1 MSGLCL
7 RLLGCLLVCSMIA
20 ACGGGGGGSK
30 PKPGSSSSSSA
41 APVDTDGDGRPD
53 VSDAFPN
60 DPKEWLDTD
69 KDGRGD
75 NGDAFPND
83 ASEWLDTDKDGV
95 GDNKDQFPNDATET
109 VDTDKDGVGDN
120 SDPDPMGQPI
130 PAWTTYQ
137 GDAKH
142 SGRVDITL
150 ATTNFKQRWNKAME
164 LTSSIPGAAG
174 DGYIFFNNGG
184 KLTALDARNGETLWT
199 QFIDGD
205 SFYNFNQPAYA
216 DGVVYLQSGAY
227 SDAVLYAFNAA
238 TGKLIFQMPMDY
250 QSDNSYAPTIADG
263 TVYTGGGYYGGMYAI
278 DAKTGQEKWWQTL
291 NQYGEFTPAIS
302 GDYVIAYSGDY
313 SPKLTAANRLTG
325 NVEFEIL
332 DNGYEWTGWRMN
344 LAPVVAGD
352 YVLVNYRGRL
362 VAFNLVTKSM
372 AWAASA
378 DFKGQPVVK
387 GEHFYIINSTGAI
400 ETRSIATGAFVSSIT
415 ASAAFIGDPLV
426 TNNLLFVRTQQN
438 TYAYY
443 LDTGALAWTLNGQSG
458 GMLMAEGALVIFKA
472 TGVVTIDLEGD
483 IDADGLPDWWEKRMK
498 KNLDPAADRDADGL
512 TELQEFNLSTNPLLA
527 DTDGDGLLDGEE
539 PTGKSSPR
547 NPDTDGDG
555 LNDYAEVKTHL
566 TDATKVDSDGDS
578 LSDREEVAAGL
589 NPLDGND
596 ALIDSDN
603 DGFSNLHEVRANTS
617 FNDAASH
624 PQYKDWSMVGG
635 SGQRSNYTPMML
647 NDSRF
652 SERWTNSR
660 SDVSFYSPVTV
671 GEKLALSKNP
681 NQFVTWDFGTG
692 NELWKLPTS
701 GSFSKVSSANGKLV
715 YFSGNSQSNYA
726 FNVVDAATG
735 NNPVTGLIGVNQSDA
750 SPLVDGDTIY
760 VPGNTNTFKAY
771 SLTTGNLRWTSA
783 AGATSY
789 YGNNLHMVIGDQLLG
804 IGSKN
809 ISVFST
815 TNGSLV
821 RTITV
826 SSGSY
831 SIVRAAAGSKGNI
844 IVQTNDGKLRN
855 IKLADGSQSWSYQ
868 ECSSDYWAVGNGKVY
883 LLNNTKLCVVDE
895 QMGTTSWTLAR
906 DNSYWNTSNILV
918 TASHLFYSDGNTKTY
933 AIDLARKSVSWTI
946 AKGASQ
952 LLMGADGTLYLHNSY
967 STTAIDTEGDTDTDG
982 LAQWWER
989 RYGGDLLAS
998 ADSDGDGLTHLQEYL
1013 NKTNPLV
1020 ADTDGDGLS
1029 DGYELNTS
1037 KTNPL
1042 IADTDLDGLIDG
1054 DEVNTHHTDPLA
1066 SDSDADGI
1074 DDAREIALGL
1084 APSDEDD
1091 ATEDSDSD
1099 GYDNRDEINSGTN
1112 INDANSKPVAGDWT
1126 GKQGNVA
1133 RNGFQPY
1140 RLDEDNFG
1148 LRWSKTF
1155 DASIQPVATGDNH
1168 VFVTQ
1173 GTSYGQN
1180 SLFSLN
1186 AVDGRQQ
1193 WVRELG
1199 QNGYAGA
1206 PAYSLG
1212 QVILLQ
1218 WSGNNTIQRYDADSG
1233 TPAASIAVGYQ
1244 NDTNRAPAIFDNVVY
1259 NQTYSSGI
1267 SANRLDTGASVW
1279 TSTAAHNGIEFVANE
1294 NYLFYA
1300 YSNQINAVNR
1310 ATGATAFTINTD
1322 TSSVS
1327 SLTLGSRNNLVVY
1340 QNGLA
1345 SYDLTTRKLL
1355 WQQPYVSYGSAS
1367 FSIGN
1372 GQIYQLVNST
1382 LVSRDELNG
1391 KERWSWTPDDS
1402 YLNSNIVV
1410 TLSHIFVANNSKT
1423 YALSAATGQ
1432 LVWSYNLGGSLA
1444 LGADGAL
1451 YIQSERQL
1459 VAISLEG
1466 DSDSDGM
1473 PDWWERHYGLAANNA
1488 SDAASDLDSDGLTN
1502 LEEFNLGT
1510 YADKADSDGD
1520 SLTDAEEVNTYLTD
1534 PSSSDSDADGMR
1546 DDWEIDN
1553 NLDPLDAAD
1562 RDLDTDGDTIPN
1574 YFEFVVGTDPNL
1586 ASSKPTLFSAGTYSF
1601 EDGLPA
1607 NWIISDDSTDV
1618 SIALST
1624 GSQGTKSLQMYG
1636 KADVSFGGVFAA
1648 SDLSLDVK
1656 SNCNYPSIEVYV
1668 DDQLMAGQTASSSQ
1682 WTTLKTVIPM
1692 GPHTVSIRTNGYSCN
1707 VYVDNVLIAPA
1718 KTNTELGIQFASL
1731 SGDQLRFVDASNA
1744 VVRNIRTKAPG
1755 ANLNPRSLAS
1765 LGNDKLVVAFSGGY
1779 ETRLGVLDL
1788 TTFDWRYFA
1797 GLDPLTGSYYYGYN
1811 NLLAARG
1818 NFAYVATQNTSTDA
1832 GSISRVNLTSG
1843 AVTRFGSHVYTSLSL
1858 DSAGY
1863 IYAYSNGVVYKYDP
1877 NTLALASQMNTVS
1890 AQQILLD
1897 SSDRV
1902 LVANSNEVI
1911 RYSVQ
1916 RLVDKRVSLSHYSR
1930 SIAINERDELLVAS
1944 DNGQVIKYAA
1954 DWERSQVMTLPATYL
1969 ASFPQFD
1976 SDADGL
1982 PDWWELAHGL
1992 DIADSDDASL
2002 DSDSD
2007 GLTALQ
2013 EFAVDTD
2020 PALDDTDGDLL
2031 TDGDEVND
2039 YSTNPNLVDSDADG
2053 LSDADEVMVHLT
2065 NPLAVDTDA
2074 DLVSDLLELTQ
2085 FLTDPNDAASK
2096 PVTLAN
2102 VVESFEGTYAG
2113 WVIPAQASTGW
2124 TLVTNAASNGSK
2136 SLRANGV
2143 NNDQGAEIE
2152 WHGLFAQ
2159 STLTFDAKVAS
2170 ENCCGQLWVY
2180 VDGQQMVYVPAF
2192 GEWQT
2197 QSLSL
2202 SAGFH
2207 TIRFVYKK
2215 YYGSTSDTNT
2225 AWIDNIRVQ

>member
-20 ACGGGGGGSK
+20 ACGGGGGGGGSK
-30 PKPGSSSSSSA
+30 PKPGSSSNSSA

-69 KDGRGD
+69 KDG
-75 NGDAFPND
+75 
-83 ASEWLDTDKDGV
+83 V
-95 GDNKDQFPNDATET
+95 GDNKDQFPNDPAET
-109 VDTDKDGVGDN
+109 VDTDKDGIGDN

-142 SGRVDITL
+142 SGSVDITL
-150 ATTNFKQRWNKAME
+150 ATSNFKQRWSKTLA
-164 LTSSIPGAAG
+164 LTSSTPGAAG

-184 KLTALDARNGETLWT
+184 KLIALDARNGETLWT
-199 QFIDGD
+199 QTIYGD

-216 DGVVYLQSGAY
+216 DGIVYLQSGIY
-227 SDAVLYAFNAA
+227 SDAVLHAFNAA
-238 TGKLIFQMPMDY
+238 TGKLIYQVSMEY
-250 QSDNSYAPTIADG
+250 QSNSSYAPTVVEG
-263 TVYTGGGYYGGMYAI
+263 TVYTGGGYFGGMFAI

-291 NQYGEFTPAIS
+291 NQYSEFTPAIS

-313 SPKLTAANRLTG
+313 SPKLTVANRLTG
-325 NVEFEIL
+325 NIEFEIL
-332 DNGYEWTGWRMN
+332 DTGFEWSGWRVN

-352 YVLVNYRGRL
+352 YVLTNNHGRL
-362 VAFNLVTKSM
+362 VAFNLISKSV

-387 GEHFYIINSTGAI
+387 GEHFYIINSNGAI

-415 ASAAFIGDPLV
+415 ASSAFIGDPLV
-426 TNNLLFVRTQQN
+426 TNNLLFVRTEQS
-438 TYAYY
+438 TYAYQ
-443 LDTGALAWTLNGQSG
+443 LDTGALAWTLSGKSG
-458 GMLMAEGALVIFKA
+458 GMLMAEGALVIFTSA
-472 TGVVTIDLEGD
+472 GVVTIDLEGD

-512 TELQEFNLSTNPLLA
+512 TELQEFNLSTNPMLA

-539 PTGKSSPR
+539 SSGKSSPR
-547 NPDTDGDG
+547 RADTDGDG
-555 LNDYAEVKTHL
+555 LNDYAEIKTHL
-566 TDATKVDSDGDS
+566 TDPTKVDSDGDS
-578 LSDREEVAAGL
+578 LSDNEEVAAGL

-596 ALIDSDN
+596 ALADSDG
-603 DGFSNLHEVRANTS
+603 DGFSNLHEVRANTGI
-617 FNDAASH
+617 NDAAAR

-635 SGQRSNYTPMML
+635 SGQRNNYTPMML

-660 SDVSFYSPVTV
+660 SDIGFYSPVTTS
-671 GEKLALSKNP
+671 EKLALSKNG
-681 NQFVTWDFGTG
+681 NQLAGWDFGTG
-692 NELWKLPTS
+692 SESWRISAS
-701 GSFSKVSSANGKLV
+701 GSLNKVSSANGKLV

-726 FNVVDAATG
+726 FNVVEAATG
-735 NNPVTGLIGVNQSDA
+735 NQLATGLIGISQYDA
-750 SPLVDGDTIY
+750 APLVDGDSIY
-760 VPGNTNTFKAY
+760 VPGNNATFKAF
-771 SLTTGNLRWTSA
+771 SLATGNLRWTSA
-783 AGATSY
+783 AGATNY

-815 TNGSLV
+815 ATGSLV

-831 SIVRAAAGSKGNI
+831 SIVKAAAGSKGNI

-855 IKLADGSQSWSYQ
+855 IKLADGSQSWAYQ
-868 ECSSDYWAVGNGKVY
+868 ECSSDSWAVGNGKVY
-883 LLNNTKLCVVDE
+883 LLNSAKLCVVDE

-906 DNSYWNTSNILV
+906 DNNYWSTSNLLA
-918 TASHLFYSDGNTKTY
+918 TASHLFYSDGNKTY
-933 AIDLARKSVSWTI
+933 AIDLARKSVSWSI
-946 AKGASQ
+946 EKGASQ
-952 LLMGADGTLYLHNSY
+952 LLMGADGTLYLHNTY
-967 STTAIDTEGDTDTDG
+967 STTAIDTEGDTDADG

-989 RYGGDLLAS
+989 RYGGDLTAS
-998 ADSDGDGLTHLQEYL
+998 ADIDSDGLTNLQEYN

-1029 DGYELNTS
+1029 DGYEFNTS
-1037 KTNPL
+1037 LTNPL
-1042 IADTDLDGLIDG
+1042 IADTDIDGLTDG
-1054 DEVNTHHTDPLA
+1054 AEVNTHHTDPLRT
-1066 SDSDADGI
+1066 DSDGDGI

-1084 APSDEDD
+1084 DALDEDD
-1091 ATEDSDSD
+1091 ATQDSDSD
-1099 GYDNRDEINSGTN
+1099 GYDNRDEVNSGTN
-1112 INDANSKPVAGDWT
+1112 INDANSKPIVGNWA

-1148 LRWSKTF
+1148 QLDEGVRWSKTF
-1155 DASIQPVATGDNH
+1155 NVGIQPVATGDNH

-1180 SLFSLN
+1180 SLISLN

-1193 WVRELG
+1193 WIQELG

-1206 PAYSLG
+1206 PAYSSG

-1218 WSGNNTIQRYDADSG
+1218 RSGNNTIQRYDADSG

-1259 NQTYSSGI
+1259 NHTYSSGM

-1279 TSTAAHNGIEFVANE
+1279 TSTAAHNGVEFAANE

-1310 ATGATAFTINTD
+1310 VTGTTAFTINTEA
-1322 TSSVS
+1322 SSVS

-1345 SYDLTTRKLL
+1345 SYDLTTRKLI
-1355 WQQPYVSYGSAS
+1355 WQQPYESYGSSS

-1372 GQIYQLVNST
+1372 GQIYQLVNGT

-1391 KERWSWTPDDS
+1391 KERWSWTPDNN

-1410 TLSHIFVANNSKT
+1410 TLSHIFVANSTTT
-1423 YALSAATGQ
+1423 YALSVATGQ

-1451 YIQSERQL
+1451 YIQSGRQL
-1459 VAISLEG
+1459 VAINIEG

-1473 PDWWERHYGLAANNA
+1473 PDWWERHYGLAANDA
-1488 SDAASDLDSDGLTN
+1488 SDAALDLDSDGLTN
-1502 LEEFNLGT
+1502 LEEFTLGT
-1510 YADKADSDGD
+1510 YADQTDSDGD
-1520 SLTDAEEVNTYLTD
+1520 SLTDAEEVNTHLTD
-1534 PSSSDSDADGMR
+1534 PSNSDSDADGMR

-1562 RDLDTDGDTIPN
+1562 RDLDTDDDTIPN
-1574 YFEFVVGTDPNL
+1574 YFEFVVGTDPTDAL
-1586 ASSKPTLFSAGTYSF
+1586 SMPPLFSAGTFSF
-1601 EDGLPA
+1601 EDGSLPVD
-1607 NWIISDDSTDV
+1607 WTISDDSTDV
-1618 SIALST
+1618 SIALNT

-1636 KADVSFGGVFAA
+1636 KADISFGGVFAA

-1656 SNCNYPSIEVYV
+1656 SNCSYAGIEVYI
-1668 DDQLMAGQTASSSQ
+1668 DDQLMAGETASSSQ

-1707 VYVDNVLIAPA
+1707 VYVDNVVIAPA
-1718 KTNTELGIQFASL
+1718 KTNTELGVQFASL

-1765 LGNDKLVVAFSGGY
+1765 LGNDKLVMTFSGNY

-1797 GLDPLTGSYYYGYN
+1797 GLEPLTGIYYYGFN
-1811 NLLAARG
+1811 NLLAARE
-1818 NFAYVATQNTSTDA
+1818 NFAYVATQNTSTSA

-1863 IYAYSNGVVYKYDP
+1863 IYAYSNGVIYKYDP
-1877 NTLALASQMNTVS
+1877 TTLALASQMNTVS

-1911 RYSVQ
+1911 RYNVQ

-1969 ASFPQFD
+1969 TSFPQPD
-1976 SDADGL
+1976 SDVDGL

-1992 DIADSDDASL
+1992 NINNDADASL

-2007 GLTALQ
+2007 GLTALE
-2013 EFAVDTD
+2013 EFEADTD

-2039 YSTNPNLVDSDADG
+2039 FGTNPNLVDTDADG
-2053 LSDADEVMVHLT
+2053 LTDEAEVLVHLT

-2074 DLVSDLLELTQ
+2074 DLVSDFLELNQ
-2085 FLTDPNDAASK
+2085 FLTDPTDATSK
-2096 PVTLAN
+2096 PATLTN
-2102 VVESFEGTYAG
+2102 FVESFEGTYTG
-2113 WVIPAQASTGW
+2113 WVVPAQANTGW

-2180 VDGQQMVYVPAF
+2180 VDGQQMVYVPAY